1 VRRKFRTTADSR
13 HQFPVAPNL
22 LERDFTANAPN
33 QVWVSDISYIPTRNG
48 WAYLTV
54 FIDLFSRIVTGWS
67 LSSSLSHE
75 MVLTALYRAIRRRQP
90 AEGLI
95 IHSDRGVQYA
105 CHGFTEVLKE
115 HGFVQSMSRK
125 GDCWDNAVAESFFS
139 ILKTELVYQTSF
151 KNKQDALRKIFEYI
165 EIFYNRQR
173 MHSTLGYLT
182 PASYEQE
189 LLRNC
194 A

>member
-1 VRRKFRTTADSR
+1 MAQKRKHYSKQFKIDAVKLITEQGYKISEWGYPKTMRNRGWKVGKNRVADRMRKTELRSVVRRKFRTTTDSK
-13 HQFPVAPNL
+13 HQLPVAPNL

-95 IHSDRGVQYA
+95 IHSDRGVQY
-105 CHGFTEVLKE
+105 VL
-115 HGFVQSMSRK
+115 VTVS
-125 GDCWDNAVAESFFS
+125 
-139 ILKTELVYQTSF
+139 LKCL
-151 KNKQDALRKIFEYI
+151 KNMDLSKV
-165 EIFYNRQR
+165 
-173 MHSTLGYLT
+173 
-182 PASYEQE
+182 
-189 LLRNC
+189 
-194 A
+194 